1 MSSLYSDESYC
12 TSDIGRLLF
21 QPKNEWAVTGKVVD
35 ATDVRQITGTHTD
48 YVIEIK
54 CVPRNNI
61 ELDDRFFTLTSRF
74 RELNRLHGNLSKLH
88 KQLYLRGA
96 FPHFAAPRLLG
107 SCEPSVVAERR
118 RCIDEF
124 LAFVLDSEV
133 LRKARVLQEWVE
145 KAVEQPNPG
154 QAATPSSFL
163 YEGVNI
169 MDAPNIV
176 EQNGDSSEVLTP
188 EAISP
193 PEVDTTGSSV
203 GIHTSASTGEF
214 QFPDVVISTDEPT
227 AEISLRSRRKPSV
240 MERIF
245 PKLSPSNNSAQ
256 AVPSLDDS
264 DYLVKTAHLVS
275 TAQRAEHE
283 HAYELAFQCYK
294 NAASSL
300 IQGIQ
305 HESDMARRN
314 AVRRKTA
321 KYLVAAERLYRTHLA
336 YDGAGPIVNLE
347 SLVESTMTDPD
358 VLAFQCANAC
368 LKNYRVVG
376 VLPSIN
382 AIRWVLKVEEKSTGR
397 LFVMKL
403 LEKGVRTP
411 KSRVLLPTN
420 VPHMVQLYQFF
431 ETETYIILVLDYVEC
446 GTLWSFLSLHFAE
459 SEKRFLLSLAAGDD
473 EGIGD
478 VAHCSTMGM
487 QPTVA
492 ELECYRGRRLHF
504 SVGVDFERVA
514 EMRDET
520 QSSDVPS
527 TSGVVCTMG
536 EDATGICKA
545 PEGDF
550 YLIGEGAAENVS
562 LKGEE
567 SPARVRL
574 PSRQDDEQ
582 PVDEMSSETLLASIS
597 SVRSYLRRERRRA
610 WPGRRP
616 LPETLIMHW
625 SAQLVSWLYVMHN
638 EHAEV
643 IGDLRP
649 DNLLVGLDGNL
660 QMTYYGKWHNTG
672 RPKDVVEGYSAPEC
686 FKYGWVPNV
695 ANDVWTLGAIMFE
708 LLSGRALVNA
718 APHGVTACEEL
729 PFPDDVSISFAARD
743 LVSQLLTDIAARPSL
758 ETVRAHA
765 FFRSIDWSLY
775 DNPHTGALCK
785 DTASMM
791 SCSAVELRMSRESGE
806 SDSGLPPYVP
816 DLLDVV
822 VDNEECD

>member
-1 MSSLYSDESYC
+1 MRQVAQKDGSEIDGETLQM
-12 TSDIGRLLF
+12 LLF
-21 QPKNEWAVTGKVVD
+21 ADDVVLVASKPETLQSLLNEICHLTERIGLKIHPGKTKWMKN
-35 ATDVRQITGTHTD
+35 THCD
-48 YVIEIK
+48 DFEIK
-54 CVPRNNI
+54 LNNQLVERVEHYVYLGQAI
-61 ELDDRFFTLTSRF
+61 RMDNDLRLELS
-74 RELNRLHGNLSKLH
+74 
-88 KQLYLRGA
+88 
-96 FPHFAAPRLLG
+96 
-107 SCEPSVVAERR
+107 RR
-118 RCIDEF
+118 RKAGWTAFSKID
-124 LAFVLDSEV
+124 VLLKSKDIPARTKSQLFHSSV
-133 LRKARVLQEWVE
+133 LPALLYGCETWNLTKAEERSLQ

-188 EAISP
+188 EVISS

-203 GIHTSASTGEF
+203 GVHTSASTGEF

-227 AEISLRSRRKPSV
+227 AEISLRPRRKPSV

-245 PKLSPSNNSAQ
+245 PKLSPSNNSTQ
-256 AVPSLDDS
+256 GVPSLDDS
-264 DYLVKTAHLVS
+264 DYLVKAAHLVS

-321 KYLVAAERLYRTHLA
+321 KYLVAAERLYRAHLA
-336 YDGAGPIVNLE
+336 YDGAAPIVNLE
-347 SLVESTMTDPD
+347 SLVESTMMDPD

-382 AIRWVLKVEEKSTGR
+382 AIKWVLKVEEKSTGR

-446 GTLWSFLSLHFAE
+446 GTLWSFLSLYFAE

-473 EGIGD
+473 EGICD
-478 VAHCSTMGM
+478 VAHCSTMRM

-536 EDATGICKA
+536 EDATGVCSA

-567 SPARVRL
+567 SPARVRF
-574 PSRQDDEQ
+574 PSRQDDDQ
-582 PVDEMSSETLLASIS
+582 PTDEMSNQSLLASIS

-616 LPETLIMHW
+616 LPETLIVHW

-672 RPKDVVEGYSAPEC
+672 RPKDVVEGYSAPDC
-686 FKYGWVPNV
+686 FKHGWVPNV

-718 APHGVTACEEL
+718 APHGVTAHSTAPCVAL
-729 PFPDDVSISFAARD
+729 PRQDRHTIRQMRHDTTLLAVRGRSHTAPSGVAADEHCSRSFVSI
-743 LVSQLLTDIAARPSL
+743 
-758 ETVRAHA
+758 
-765 FFRSIDWSLY
+765 FR
-775 DNPHTGALCK
+775 
-785 DTASMM
+785 
-791 SCSAVELRMSRESGE
+791 
-806 SDSGLPPYVP
+806 
-816 DLLDVV
+816 
-822 VDNEECD
+822 